1 MNKYGIIF
9 VYDSD
14 DDIQKKMDYIIK
26 KVGEENVSLNDLLN
40 RDENGNYLSRWITI
54 RCNKEVWEDIRF
66 HLDLSAVYA

>member
-1 MNKYGIIF
+1 MNKYDITF
-9 VYDSD
+9 VYDSY

-26 KVGEENVSLNDLLN
+26 KVGEENVSLSDLLG

-54 RCNKEVWEDIRF
+54 RCNEDVWEDIRF